1 MAPIA
6 VGFVIV
12 NIVIR
17 RLYPLMRQNQEEL
30 ARISEHVL
38 ESFQGVAT
46 IQGFVAE
53 EAFREEFDERNG
65 QWFRTGLTLAVL
77 RSIFAPLIGLCAGGS
92 VAALIYFGFCFFM
105 SKYSQWLEV
114 RLAKATKR

>member
-53 EAFREEFDERNG
+53 EASLSLE
-65 QWFRTGLTLAVL
+65 A
-77 RSIFAPLIGLCAGGS
+77 SFALLS
-92 VAALIYFGFCFFM
+92 VAEEASWSTLT
-105 SKYSQWLEV
+105 S
-114 RLAKATKR
+114 A